1 MEGNQGNHWKKG
13 KISKYY
19 VSNPNEFESN
29 NKGSNTLLYK
39 KTTID
44 NDNEAKYNMELI
56 GYQII
61 KKLNYHNRLNKFVK
75 IFQIQ

>member
-1 MEGNQGNHWKKG
+1 MEGNHWKKG

-19 VSNPNEFESN
+19 VSNSNEFESN

-44 NDNEAKYNMELI
+44 NDN
-56 GYQII
+56 
-61 KKLNYHNRLNKFVK
+61 
-75 IFQIQ
+75 